1 MTEYYNKDI
10 TLAYED
16 GSSNVSIGEVK
27 AITPPAPTS
36 ADLETTTFS
45 TSDYRTHMQGLKDLA
60 PMTFT
65 VNFDSSNN
73 TTNYHSAM
81 ITLLERGQ
89 ILNSLLHSQMMQPLY
104 SMDMWQITP
113 SQPQSEKYIL
123 LILHYSLLILLILY
137 LRRQPDGN

>member
-81 ITLLERGQ
+81 ITLFGTGADTKFTITFPDDATFVFYGYVANYTIATAIGEVYTADITL
-89 ILNSLLHSQMMQPLY
+89 QPTNTT
-104 SMDMWQITP
+104 DPVFTAAT
-113 SQPQSEKYIL
+113 
-123 LILHYSLLILLILY
+123 
-137 LRRQPDGN
+137 